1 MKKNLSIVV
10 SFIITLGIST
20 SLVAQN
26 IGINA
31 TGAAPDASAGLDINF
46 TNKGV
51 LVPRVALTA
60 ANLVGPIA
68 APAVSLLIYNTATA
82 GAAPNNVTPG
92 YYYWNGTR
100 WIAVGGSG
108 GLDWSLTGNT
118 GTTVGTNF
126 MGTIDNNAVAFRS
139 NNLERMRILNDGR
152 IAVNSIAPFATSTFY
167 SLATGNNN
175 AVDGNAAGTGDAIYG
190 QNTGTGSGVTG
201 LSTNATGQGVRAYN
215 TDVNGTGLLASGNNA
230 AAGYAAAGSGGAF
243 TGTRIGVYSVSLNTN
258 AGTSSSGVIGRDAGG
273 TFTMLNG
280 GAGVTGVGG
289 NTGVGM
295 FAYNSGTGNG
305 LYALNNNATS
315 FSISSRNLNASGTS
329 IIASGNGILGNYLVG
344 GSGLAATGT
353 SIGIYGRGNNNAN
366 GTAGGYFVNGTGHFA
381 YVAARGGG
389 AIGGTNGT
397 NYKIIGNGTVST
409 IVKNTK
415 NESVTMFCPESPE
428 VLFQDFGRGQLV
440 NGKAIIQLDEVFSKN
455 IYVDEK
461 RPLRVFIQLEGNCKG
476 VYVANKTKEGFEV
489 IELDG
494 GQSNVNFSYFVSAN
508 RADDYDENGNLISN
522 FAKIRFPEAP
532 EMLETKTIEATKIEI
547 IEEKTLSSPIKK

>member
-10 SFIITLGIST
+10 SLIITLGIST
-20 SLVAQN
+20 NLVAQN

-51 LVPRVALTA
+51 LIPRVALTA

-68 APAVSLLIYNTATA
+68 APTTSLLVYNTATA

-108 GLDWSLTGNT
+108 GLDWSLTGNA
-118 GTTVGTNF
+118 GTTVATNF
-126 MGTIDNNAVAFRS
+126 MGTIDNNSIAFRS

-152 IAVNSIAPFATSTFY
+152 ITVNSVAPFATSTFY

-175 AVDGNAAGTGDAIYG
+175 AVDGNAAGTGNAVYG

-201 LSTNATGQGVRAYN
+201 LSTNATGQGVQAYN
-215 TDVNGTGLLASGNNA
+215 TNASGTGLLASGNNA

-243 TGTRIGVYSVSLNTN
+243 TGTRIGAYSVSLNTN

-280 GAGVTGVGG
+280 GTGVTGVAGSNG
-289 NTGVGM
+289 TGM

-305 LYALNNNATS
+305 LYALASNATN
-315 FSISSRNLNASGTS
+315 FGISARNNDASGTG
-329 IIASGNGILGNYLVG
+329 IITSGNNAGAQYLGA

-353 SIGIYGRGNNNAN
+353 TIGMFGYAINVANNN
-366 GTAGGYFVNGTGHFA
+366 GGGYFQLGGAHYA
-381 YVAARGGG
+381 YVAGRT
-389 AIGGTNGT
+389 GGTNRKIVGTGT
-397 NYKIIGNGTVST
+397 NST
-409 IVKNTK
+409 IIKTPEG
-415 NESVTMFCPESPE
+415 ESVIMSSPESPDIM
-428 VLFQDFGRGQLV
+428 FQDFGSGNLI
-440 NGKAIIQLDEVFSKN
+440 NGEAIIIFDEIFSHN
-455 IYVDEK
+455 IHVDEK
-461 RPLRVFIQLEGNCKG
+461 FPLRVFIQLEGDCNG
-476 VYVANKTKEGFEV
+476 VYIANKTQNGFTVKE
-489 IELDG
+489 LMDG
-494 GQSNVNFSYFVSAN
+494 KSNISFSWFVSAF
-508 RADDYDENGNLISN
+508 RADEYDENGNLTSKN
-522 FAKIRFPEAP
+522 FDVRYQKAP
-532 EMLETKTIEATKIEI
+532 EVLPSKSAINPTINTL
-547 IEEKTLSSPIKK
+547 EEKTLSSPIKK

>member
-1 MKKNLSIVV
+1 MKKA
-10 SFIITLGIST
+10 IIILILGATTALFS
-20 SLVAQN
+20 QN

-31 TGAAPDASAGLDINF
+31 TGAAPAASAGLDVNF
-46 TNKGV
+46 TNKG
-51 LVPRVALTA
+51 LLIPRVALTA
-60 ANLVGPIA
+60 VNLAGPIA
-68 APAVSLLIYNTATA
+68 APATSLLVYNTATA
-82 GAAPNNVTPG
+82 GASPNNVTPG
-92 YYYWNGTR
+92 YYYWNGTK

-108 GLDWSLTGNT
+108 GLDWSLTGNA
-118 GTTVGTNF
+118 GTSVATNF
-126 MGTIDNNAVAFRS
+126 MGTTDNNSVAFRS

-152 IAVNSIAPFATSTFY
+152 IAVNSVAPFATSTFY
-167 SLATGNNN
+167 SLASGNNN
-175 AVDGNAAGTGDAIYG
+175 AVDGNAAGSGSAVYG

-201 LSTNATGQGVRAYN
+201 LSTNATGQGVSAYN
-215 TDVNGTGLLASGNNA
+215 TDASGTGILAVGNNA
-230 AAGYAAAGSGGAF
+230 AGGYAAAGSGGAF

-258 AGTSSSGVIGRDAGG
+258 AGISSTGVIGRDAGG
-273 TFTMLNG
+273 TFTMLTG

-289 NTGVGM
+289 SNGVGV
-295 FAYNSGTGNG
+295 FAYNSGTGDG
-305 LYALNNNATS
+305 ILALNNNSAS
-315 FSISSRNLNASGTS
+315 FSVSARNLNTSGTA

-353 SIGIYGRGNNNAN
+353 SIGVYGRGNNNAN
-366 GTAGGYFVNGTGHFA
+366 GTAGGYFVNGSGHFA

-409 IVKNTK
+409 IVKDQNNK
-415 NESVTMFCPESPE
+415 SVTMFCPESPE
-428 VLFQDFGRGQLV
+428 VLFQDFGRGKLV
-440 NGKAIIQLDEVFSKN
+440 NGKAIIKLDEVFSKN
-455 IYVDEK
+455 IYVDDK

-494 GQSNVNFSYFVSAN
+494 GQSNVDFSYFVSAN

-532 EMLETKTIEATKIEI
+532 EMLESKTIESESLEI
-547 IEEKTLSSPIKK
+547 IEEKTLSTPIKK